1 MCQVESAFTWW
12 WAYLFLNW
20 ILNRKGDLW
29 IQWGQVLSFILFF
42 LLPMKCKDFLEYFI
56 FYLKSDTTEVFDKIF
71 DTV

>member
-29 IQWGQVLSFILFF
+29 IQWGQVFSFILFF